1 VSSNIAQIVE
11 KGPPWELGELISIR
25 IEAGTFMNEWW
36 IAVGQSGF
44 YWHRRLR
51 SFRYEYCEMDARQF
65 LAALGW
71 V

>member
-1 VSSNIAQIVE
+1 MSSNIAQIVE
-11 KGPPWELGELISIR
+11 KGPPWEIGDLISIQ
-25 IEAGTFMNEWW
+25 IEAGALPNEWW

-51 SFRYEYCEMDARQF
+51 SFRYEYCEPKDREF
-65 LAALGW
+65 LEALGW